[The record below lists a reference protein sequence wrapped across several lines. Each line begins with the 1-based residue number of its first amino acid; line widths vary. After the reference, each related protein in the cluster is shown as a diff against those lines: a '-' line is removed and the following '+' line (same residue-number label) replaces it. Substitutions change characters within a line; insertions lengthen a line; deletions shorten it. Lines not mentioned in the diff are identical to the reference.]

1 MVSSEVN
8 APHKHGPLPFWL
20 ASSLP
25 YDNLKIFPNLF
36 VCSFKSYKY
45 DIYDKATYS
54 VFPTARS
61 SRQTWSAGYSLS
73 TANFWLLSRSSI
85 TNRMLITVFDT
96 YLNPSS
102 PGTCNHNILRLFNIL
117 PNFRNFQILP
127 NFTKHGL
134 YIRVASRVA
143 ERLKN

>member
-1 MVSSEVN
+1 MVPSLSGLPPPSHMITWKYSRTYLYALSSPIN
-8 APHKHGPLPFWL
+8 M
-20 ASSLP
+20 
-25 YDNLKIFPNLF
+25 
-36 VCSFKSYKY
+36 
-45 DIYDKATYS
+45 TYMIRQHT
-54 VFPTARS
+54 VFSPTARS

-102 PGTCNHNILRLFNIL
+102 PGACNQFHNILRLFNIL
-117 PNFRNFQILP
+117 PNFWNFQILP